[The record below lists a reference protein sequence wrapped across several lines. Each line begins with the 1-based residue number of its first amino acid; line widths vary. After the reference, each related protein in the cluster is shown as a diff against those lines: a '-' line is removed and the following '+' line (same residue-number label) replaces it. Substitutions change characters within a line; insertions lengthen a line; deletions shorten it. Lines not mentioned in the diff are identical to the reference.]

1 MEKTRWDVSA
11 SVKKTLS
18 NIIRRVPLKKSERIL
33 QRNASV
39 FLKNCQKFI
48 KSMYLICAIYD
59 IIIENR
65 ETKEQDGNEVYMTE
79 QDYFTGMKKNKK
91 YWASMTPSI

>member
-39 FLKNCQKFI
+39 FLKNCQIFI

>member
-1 MEKTRWDVSA
+1 
-11 SVKKTLS
+11 
-18 NIIRRVPLKKSERIL
+18 
-33 QRNASV
+33 
-39 FLKNCQKFI
+39 
-48 KSMYLICAIYD
+48 MYLICAIYD

-91 YWASMTPSI
+91 YWASMTPSIGFMAGGLSNCRNYPEKSSCFLDIFTVKYKYLEEKARTMQ

>member
-1 MEKTRWDVSA
+1 
-11 SVKKTLS
+11 
-18 NIIRRVPLKKSERIL
+18 
-33 QRNASV
+33 
-39 FLKNCQKFI
+39 
-48 KSMYLICAIYD
+48 MYLICAIYD

-91 YWASMTPSI
+91 ILGVNDTFNMIYGRRTVELSKLSREILLFLRHIYCKI

>member
-79 QDYFTGMKKNKK
+79 QDYFTCMKKNKK

>member
-1 MEKTRWDVSA
+1 
-11 SVKKTLS
+11 
-18 NIIRRVPLKKSERIL
+18 
-33 QRNASV
+33 
-39 FLKNCQKFI
+39 
-48 KSMYLICAIYD
+48 MYLICAIYD